1 MKAGIASIALL
12 AVVGTVLAQ
21 SRSTPSPALLVLS
34 KRDRTLSIVDPAT
47 LQVVAR
53 MPSGLDPHEVAAS
66 TDGKLAY
73 ISNYGFG
80 AYNTI
85 TVVDL
90 VAQKT
95 LRAIDLGVLHGP
107 HGLDYTGGK
116 LYFTAEANKV
126 VARYD
131 PATGQVDWIMGTG
144 QDRTHMVA
152 VWKDLSR
159 IVTTNVSSATLSIFE
174 KSAAVPGPGGPP
186 PGAPPPGGPPPGGPA
201 PAPPPPTPQW
211 TQTIVAVGRG
221 SEGFDVA
228 PGGSEIWVANAR
240 DGTVSV
246 VDVAAKKVVATLA
259 ANVRGANRLK
269 FTPDGKLVLISSL
282 GGSDLAVLDAATR
295 REVQRVKLGRGAAG
309 IQMDP
314 DGSRAF
320 VACTPDNYVAVIDL
334 KTLTVTGRIDAGQEP
349 DGLAWAPMNDSGG
362 ADLQVCAGP
371 PGPALRA
378 TSPAQKYA
386 AFSGLVQRGLWRTQ
400 TDCPRLVMPS
410 TTRPSSS
417 VSGRWSGMCGVAPS

>member
-1 MKAGIASIALL
+1 MTIKFADAALIKAGIVSIALL
-12 AVVGTVLAQ
+12 AVAGTVLAQ
-21 SRSTPSPALLVLS
+21 SRTPSPALLVLS

-53 MPSGLDPHEVAAS
+53 MPSGPDPHEVAAS
-66 TDGKLAY
+66 SDGKLAY

-85 TVVDL
+85 TLIDL

-95 LRAIDLGVLHGP
+95 LRAIDLGPLHGP
-107 HGLDYTGGK
+107 HGLDYEGGK

-126 VARYD
+126 FGRYD

-174 KSAAVPGPGGPP
+174 KSAAGPGPGGPP
-186 PGAPPPGGPPPGGPA
+186 PGAPPRDAQGAP
-201 PAPPPPTPQW
+201 PAPPPPTAQW
-211 TQTIVAVGRG
+211 TQTVVGVGRG

-228 PGGSEIWVANAR
+228 PGGGEIWVANSR

-246 VDVAAKKVVATLA
+246 VDVATKKVVATLE

-295 REVQRVKLGRGAAG
+295 REVKRVKLGRGAAG

-320 VACTPDNYVAVIDL
+320 VACSPDDYVAVIDL
-334 KTLTVTGRIDAGQEP
+334 KTLTVAGRIDAGKEP
-349 DGLAWAPMNDSGG
+349 DGLAWA
-362 ADLQVCAGP
+362 V
-371 PGPALRA
+371 RE
-378 TSPAQKYA
+378 
-386 AFSGLVQRGLWRTQ
+386 
-400 TDCPRLVMPS
+400 
-410 TTRPSSS
+410 
-417 VSGRWSGMCGVAPS
+417 

>member
-1 MKAGIASIALL
+1 MKTGIASIVLL
-12 AVVGTVLAQ
+12 ALAGTVLAQ
-21 SRSTPSPALLVLS
+21 SRTPTPALLVLS
-34 KRDRTLSIVDPAT
+34 KRDHTLSIVDPAT

-53 MPSGLDPHEVAAS
+53 MPSGPDPHEVEAS
-66 TDGKLAY
+66 TDGKRAY
-73 ISNYGFG
+73 ISNYGGG

-95 LRAIDLGVLHGP
+95 LRAIDLGALRGP
-107 HGLDYTGGK
+107 HGLDYVGGK

-126 VARYD
+126 FGRYD
-131 PATGQVDWIMGTG
+131 PATDKVDWIMGTG
-144 QDRTHMVA
+144 QDRTHMIA

-159 IVTTNVSSATLSIFE
+159 IVTTNVSSATISIFE
-174 KSAAVPGPGGPP
+174 MSAAQPGS
-186 PGAPPPGGPPPGGPA
+186 GGPPPGGASQGGSPG
-201 PAPPPPTPQW
+201 PPPARTPQW

-228 PGGSEIWVANAR
+228 PDGREIWVANAQ

-246 VDVAAKKVVATLA
+246 VDVAAKKAVATLA

-269 FTPDGKLVLISSL
+269 FTVNGKLVLISTL

-295 REVQRVKLGRGAAG
+295 REVQRVKLGGGAAG

-320 VACTPDNYVAVIDL
+320 VASTQTGYVAVIDL
-334 KTLTVTGRIDAGQEP
+334 KNLTISGRIDAGKEP
-349 DGLAWAPMNDSGG
+349 DGLAWA
-362 ADLQVCAGP
+362 V
-371 PGPALRA
+371 RE
-378 TSPAQKYA
+378 
-386 AFSGLVQRGLWRTQ
+386 
-400 TDCPRLVMPS
+400 
-410 TTRPSSS
+410 
-417 VSGRWSGMCGVAPS
+417 

>member
-1 MKAGIASIALL
+1 VYTKASIASLILL
-12 AVVGTVLAQ
+12 TVVGAVVAQ

-34 KRDRTLSIVDPAT
+34 KRDHTLVIVDPGT

-53 MPSGLDPHEVAAS
+53 MPSGPDPHEVEAS

-107 HGLDYTGGK
+107 HGLDYVGGK

-126 VARYD
+126 FGRYD

-144 QDRTHMVA
+144 QDRTHMVV

-174 KSAAVPGPGGPP
+174 KSAGGPGPGGPP
-186 PGAPPPGGPPPGGPA
+186 PGSPPPQGGPPPSA
-201 PAPPPPTPQW
+201 TPQW
-211 TQTIVAVGRG
+211 TQTVVAVGGG

-228 PGGSEIWVANAR
+228 PGGGEIWVANAR

-269 FTPDGKLVLISSL
+269 FTPDGKLVLISCL
-282 GGSDLAVLDAATR
+282 GGSDLVVMDAATR
-295 REVQRVKLGRGAAG
+295 HEVQRVKLGRGAAG

-320 VACTPDNYVAVIDL
+320 VACTPDSYVAVIDL
-334 KTLTVTGRIDAGQEP
+334 KTLTVVGKIDAGKEP
-349 DGLAWAPMNDSGG
+349 DGLAW
-362 ADLQVCAGP
+362 V
-371 PGPALRA
+371 
-378 TSPAQKYA
+378 K
-386 AFSGLVQRGLWRTQ
+386 
-400 TDCPRLVMPS
+400 
-410 TTRPSSS
+410 
-417 VSGRWSGMCGVAPS
+417 

>member
-246 VDVAAKKVVATLA
+246 VDVAAKKVVATLE

-349 DGLAWAPMNDSGG
+349 DGLAWA
-362 ADLQVCAGP
+362 AHE
-371 PGPALRA
+371 
-378 TSPAQKYA
+378 
-386 AFSGLVQRGLWRTQ
+386 
-400 TDCPRLVMPS
+400 
-410 TTRPSSS
+410 
-417 VSGRWSGMCGVAPS
+417 